1 VVVRLQNMPAVSGA
15 AASLF
20 TSAADLSVE
29 SARMQAQGLS
39 SLGSGL
45 ESAAQSYTA
54 AKQRKFENARQT
66 QRDTMDATYKQ
77 YEMDHGSAAL
87 MADAMDREQKA
98 MFDAVQ
104 SGDKDGFLAH
114 KQNYDAYSQTQKVN
128 LGRIASLTASH
139 GLEIG
144 TDGKAKPMAGVD
156 HG

>member
-1 VVVRLQNMPAVSGA
+1 
-15 AASLF
+15 
-20 TSAADLSVE
+20 
-29 SARMQAQGLS
+29 
-39 SLGSGL
+39 
-45 ESAAQSYTA
+45 
-54 AKQRKFENARQT
+54 
-66 QRDTMDATYKQ
+66 
-77 YEMDHGSAAL
+77 
-87 MADAMDREQKA
+87 
-98 MFDAVQ
+98 VQ